1 MIFIIKENSL
11 KKLIVTLLLVTGLF
25 GYSQDYAKGKQLFN
39 THCAA
44 CHKMDK
50 KLVGPALNTIVER
63 QGEEWT
69 KEWIYNN
76 NALRE
81 SGDAYAIQIWEEY
94 NKAAMP
100 GYQFL
105 KDEELNDI
113 VEYLAQWQTKKDE
126 AAATVIAPVASDGG
140 QVVVNN
146 APTPF
151 YIYILLIVCL
161 IIVCLAVYAFYVGLK
176 AIGDIT
182 DKTQTTNLYLMKKL
196 HMDQNK
202 VDGELQSLVESKVKK
217 KVDKKLKQFKK
228 DLNKRLKDLK

>member
-1 MIFIIKENSL
+1 M
-11 KKLIVTLLLVTGLF
+11 KKLLVILVLITGVF
-25 GYSQDYAKGKQLFN
+25 GFSQDYARGKQLFN

-50 KLVGPALNTIVER
+50 KLVGPALNTIVDR
-63 QGEEWT
+63 QGKEWT

-81 SGDAYAIQIWEEY
+81 SGDEYAIQIWEEY
-94 NKAAMP
+94 NKAAML

-105 KDEELNDI
+105 KDEELDDI

-151 YIYILLIVCL
+151 YMYIIIIICLIILLIAL
-161 IIVCLAVYAFYVGLK
+161 YAFYVGLK
-176 AIGDIT
+176 AITNIT
-182 DKTQTTNLYLMKKL
+182 EKTQTTNLYLMKKMN
-196 HMDQNK
+196 MDQNR
-202 VDGELQSLVESKVKK
+202 VDGEIENLIKKEVKEKLSKKIKVLKK
-217 KVDKKLKQFKK
+217 EINSK
-228 DLNKRLKDLK
+228 LKDLD

>member
-1 MIFIIKENSL
+1 MKKILFIL
-11 KKLIVTLLLVTGLF
+11 VLICGISY
-25 GYSQDYAKGKQLFN
+25 GQDYTRGKQLFN

-50 KLVGPALNTIVER
+50 KLVGPALNTIVDR
-63 QGEEWT
+63 QGKEWT

-81 SGDAYAIQIWEEY
+81 SGDEYAIQIWEEY

-100 GYQFL
+100 CYQFL
-105 KDEELNDI
+105 KDEELDDI

-126 AAATVIAPVASDGG
+126 AAATVIAPVASEGG

-161 IIVCLAVYAFYVGLK
+161 IIVLAALYAFYVGLK
-176 AIGDIT
+176 AISDIT
-182 DKTQTTNLYLMKKL
+182 SKTQTTNLYLMKKL
-196 HMDQNK
+196 HMDQDR
-202 VDGELQSLVESKVKK
+202 VDGEIDSIIKKEVNKNINKKVKILK
-217 KVDKKLKQFKK
+217 KEINDKLKDF
-228 DLNKRLKDLK
+228 N

>member
-1 MIFIIKENSL
+1 MKKILFIL
-11 KKLIVTLLLVTGLF
+11 VLICGISY
-25 GYSQDYAKGKQLFN
+25 GQDYTRGKQLFN

-63 QGEEWT
+63 QGEEWN

-81 SGDAYAIQIWEEY
+81 SGDEYAIQIWEEY

-105 KDEELNDI
+105 KDEELDDI

-161 IIVCLAVYAFYVGLK
+161 IIVLAALYAFYVGLK
-176 AIGDIT
+176 AISDIT
-182 DKTQTTNLYLMKKL
+182 SKTQTTNLYLMKKL
-196 HMDQNK
+196 HMDQDR
-202 VDGELQSLVESKVKK
+202 VDGEIDSIIKKEVNKNINKKVKILK
-217 KVDKKLKQFKK
+217 KEINDKLKDF
-228 DLNKRLKDLK
+228 N